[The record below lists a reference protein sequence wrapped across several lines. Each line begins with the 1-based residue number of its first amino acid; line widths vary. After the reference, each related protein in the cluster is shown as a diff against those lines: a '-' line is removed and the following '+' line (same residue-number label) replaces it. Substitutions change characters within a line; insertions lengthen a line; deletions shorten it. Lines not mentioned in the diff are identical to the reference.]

1 MNNTMMFLGNTFRD
15 TMQDWINTVQ
25 DLFSSLGRF
34 GDILLLILILWVG
47 KFIVKGVGKLV
58 EKSLSKT
65 SIDDKIAAR
74 FGHDTNVTGGI
85 VGFVKAL
92 LMLFILIF
100 ALGVAKLDVVSQPL
114 NDMLTKVTNFIPNLV
129 VAGVLAYVIVLIAG
143 LVKKLLADVLV
154 ATKLDERLGS
164 VAGTTPVS
172 NSLVTAV
179 YAFILLLCAP
189 AVLDLLKIDA
199 ISSPIKGI
207 VTSITDAVPRI
218 LAAGVIIFLGC
229 LIGNIAKR
237 LVSNL
242 LEGTNV
248 NTFPAKMGLSVP
260 TTGARSISSVA
271 GTVVM
276 ISVVVLSL
284 TAAIREL
291 NIDILSRASEGLYT
305 GYFNVLLAL
314 IILAAGI
321 IASRFVYDNL
331 VGGNPLLAK
340 ISKYAIIIFTSVVAI
355 NRTGIAN
362 GLASLPYTVAICA
375 AGVALGIGGAIAIGL
390 GGHTYVSRWLD
401 KRSQP

>member
-1 MNNTMMFLGNTFRD
+1 MVLGNAFLD
-15 TMQDWINTVQ
+15 TIQEWTATVK
-25 DLFSSLGRF
+25 SLIPEQIWR
-34 GDILLLILILWVG
+34 ILLLLLILWVG
-47 KFIVKGVGKLV
+47 RMVVKCVGKVV

-65 SIDDKIAAR
+65 SVDDKIAAK
-74 FGHDTNVTGGI
+74 FGHETNVTGGI
-85 VGFVKAL
+85 VGFVKAI
-92 LMLFILIF
+92 LMLFIIIF
-100 ALGVAKLDVVSQPL
+100 GLDMAKLNVVSEPL
-114 NDMLTKVTNFIPNLV
+114 NEMLTKVMEFIPNLI
-129 VAGVLAYVIVLIAG
+129 VAGVLAYVIVLVAG
-143 LVKKLLADVLV
+143 LVKKLLADVLG

-199 ISSPIKGI
+199 ISTPIKGI
-207 VTSITDAVPRI
+207 VTSITDSVPNI
-218 LAAGVIIFLGC
+218 LAAGVIIFIGC

-248 NTFPAKMGLSVP
+248 NSFPAKIGMSVP
-260 TTGARSISSVA
+260 TTGSRSISAVA

-284 TAAIREL
+284 TAAINQLGIE
-291 NIDILSRASEGLYT
+291 ILSKASAGLYT

-314 IILAAGI
+314 IILAGGV
-321 IASRFVYDNL
+321 IASRFAYDNL
-331 VGGNPLLAK
+331 VGGNAKLAK
-340 ISKYAIIIFTSVVAI
+340 IVKYAIIIFTSVIAL
-355 NRTGIAN
+355 NRTGIATD
-362 GLASLPYTVAICA
+362 LTSLPYTVAIYA

-390 GGHTYVSRWLD
+390 GGQTYVSRWFD
-401 KRSQP
+401 KRS

>member
-1 MNNTMMFLGNTFRD
+1 MVLGNAFLD
-15 TMQDWINTVQ
+15 TIQEWTATVK
-25 DLFSSLGRF
+25 SLIPEQIWR
-34 GDILLLILILWVG
+34 ILLLLLILWVG
-47 KFIVKGVGKLV
+47 RMVVKCVGKVV

-65 SIDDKIAAR
+65 SVDDKIAAK
-74 FGHDTNVTGGI
+74 FGHETNVTGGI
-85 VGFVKAL
+85 VGFVKAI
-92 LMLFILIF
+92 LMLFIIIF
-100 ALGVAKLDVVSQPL
+100 GLDMAKLNVVSEPL
-114 NDMLTKVTNFIPNLV
+114 NEMLTKVMEFIPNLI
-129 VAGVLAYVIVLIAG
+129 VAGVLAYVIVLVAG
-143 LVKKLLADVLV
+143 LVKKLLADVLG

-199 ISSPIKGI
+199 ISTPIKGI
-207 VTSITDAVPRI
+207 VTSITDSVPNI
-218 LAAGVIIFLGC
+218 LAAGVIIFIGC

-248 NTFPAKMGLSVP
+248 NSFPAKIGMSVP
-260 TTGARSISSVA
+260 TTGSRSISAVA

-284 TAAIREL
+284 TAAINQLGIE
-291 NIDILSRASEGLYT
+291 ILSKASAGLYT

-314 IILAAGI
+314 IILAGGV
-321 IASRFVYDNL
+321 IASRFAYDNL
-331 VGGNPLLAK
+331 VGGNAKLAK
-340 ISKYAIIIFTSVVAI
+340 IVKYAIIIFTSVIAL
-355 NRTGIAN
+355 NRTGIATD
-362 GLASLPYTVAICA
+362 LTSLPYTVAIYA

-390 GGHTYVSRWLD
+390 GGQTYVSRWFD
-401 KRSQP
+401 KRG